1 MTLVGQA
8 GASGRGKQAGDE
20 QARLGLAVGVR
31 RDGSP
36 SGPTASMLKGL
47 WKGYRQGHRGTSSGP
62 WLAWALLNELTP
74 LPPTPASAGKSR
86 RAPSSGSV
94 FPELSTEKAG
104 RCVHS
109 KGEIFKGIPLQ
120 IRVYTEGWSELR
132 EVMGVTGMEFR
143 TVPGSGSVLLL
154 LCSFLCL
161 TTLSE
166 GDTRVAC
173 WGPTVVRDVVS
184 SSQF

>member
-1 MTLVGQA
+1 MWVSPRVAKSDLVWPGWSFWA
-8 GASGRGKQAGDE
+8 RNRPPSGKQAGDE
-20 QARLGLAVGVR
+20 QAWLGLAVGVR

-62 WLAWALLNELTP
+62 WLAWALLNELTR
-74 LPPTPASAGKSR
+74 LPPTPASAGKGR

-104 RCVHS
+104 CCVHS

-132 EVMGVTGMEFR
+132 EVTGVTGMEFQ
-143 TVPGSGSVLLL
+143 TVPGSCCYSCVPFSV
-154 LCSFLCL
+154 
-161 TTLSE
+161 
-166 GDTRVAC
+166 
-173 WGPTVVRDVVS
+173 
-184 SSQF
+184 